1 MSRTLNSTG
10 ANHPTSATPNLE
22 VRKAAMRDIPDLL
35 HLINGY
41 AGKGAML
48 PRTEFEISENLR
60 DFSVIHAEGKVLGCA
75 ALHFYSPTTGEV
87 RSLAVDASCQGAGGG
102 RKLVQALEDEAQSF
116 GLQTVFAFTY
126 IPDFF
131 AKLGFEQIDRAEL
144 PLKAWKDCLRCP
156 KFQCCDEI
164 AVIKRLASTQT
175 GVDDTL
181 SRGSANWPVLV
192 PAEPVVLPVLRKSH

>member
-1 MSRTLNSTG
+1 MARTLNSTVAG
-10 ANHPTSATPNLE
+10 HPASGTTDWVA
-22 VRKAAMRDIPDLL
+22 RKAAMRDIPDLL
-35 HLINGY
+35 LLINRY
-41 AGKGAML
+41 AGQGVML

-60 DFSVIHAEGKVLGCA
+60 DFSVIQANDKVVGCA

-87 RSLAVDASCQGAGGG
+87 RSLAVDSSSQGAGAGK
-102 RKLVQALEDEAQSF
+102 RLVLALEDEAQSF

-131 AKLGFEQIDRAEL
+131 AKLGFDQIDRAEL

-164 AVIKRLASTQT
+164 AVIKRLGCSHE
-175 GVDDTL
+175 GVSDTL
-181 SRGSANWPVLV
+181 VSGSTTWPVLL
-192 PAEPVVLPVLRKSH
+192 PSEAVVLPTVRKSH